1 MVLGK
6 ADNIGRLDAATGNEL
21 VHIKTSVKNILNLPQ
36 STETLRG
43 KGCLLLMHKVGKLPI
58 WGKNWDWDLSEV
70 VERKVLKKA
79 KQKLPEALKK
89 KIAIIIVIV
98 DHL

>member
-1 MVLGK
+1 M
-6 ADNIGRLDAATGNEL
+6 
-21 VHIKTSVKNILNLPQ
+21 Q
-36 STETLRG
+36 
-43 KGCLLLMHKVGKLPI
+43 KVGKLPI

-89 KIAIIIVIV
+89 EIAIIIVIV

>member
-1 MVLGK
+1 
-6 ADNIGRLDAATGNEL
+6 
-21 VHIKTSVKNILNLPQ
+21 
-36 STETLRG
+36 
-43 KGCLLLMHKVGKLPI
+43 MHKVGKLPI
-58 WGKNWDWDLSEV
+58 WGKNWDRDLSEV

-98 DHL
+98 DHLWNFSINQYGAIARIL